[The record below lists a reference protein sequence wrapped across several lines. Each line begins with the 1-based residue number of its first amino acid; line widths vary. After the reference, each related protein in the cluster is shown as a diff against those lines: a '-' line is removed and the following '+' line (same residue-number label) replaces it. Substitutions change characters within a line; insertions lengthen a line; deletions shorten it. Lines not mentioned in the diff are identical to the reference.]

1 MASGAVRELIT
12 KVKIVIDQASMSQA
26 NNAINQ
32 LKQRLNTLSGTPAK
46 VKVTADINS
55 INQLKQNMST
65 LTNKRV
71 SVDANVGGAIGK
83 VNQLK
88 QTINTLQNKSINLSV
103 NASGTTN
110 AINQIK
116 QNISALQNKQLNI
129 TANTSNAIS
138 KVNQLKQTI
147 NTLQNKSINLTV
159 NTNGNNA
166 IGKVN
171 QLKQTINTLT
181 NKRVSVDANVGG
193 AIGKVNQLKQRINEL
208 QNKSINLTVNTNGN
222 NAIGAINRLHQ
233 SLSQINNRQIDLRVR
248 AQSVNQAVNSVRRLN
263 QMLSQIRSSVSMNIR
278 INTQSLTNA
287 QRAIDRIKN
296 DLNRLNG
303 RNVKLRVN
311 VDSSSLNSA
320 LAHIRNQMANLNL
333 QVHANASVMSIKA
346 ATVNLYGRINNRGGG
361 GGGGGNGGG
370 RGGGRGGNG
379 GGQGNALADNAGTL
393 AATGAA
399 MVAPLALPVSTAMDF
414 EAAMSKVKAITNSTD
429 EDMARLTAT
438 ARELGA
444 NTQYSAT
451 EAAQAMS
458 YLGMAGWKTE
468 QIIAGMPGLLDLAA
482 ASGEDLA
489 RVADIVSDDLTAFHM
504 SADQAAHMADVM
516 AAASTNANTN
526 VSMMGE
532 TFKYAGAI
540 AGSLGYSL
548 EDVAAAAGLMANA
561 GIKSE
566 MAGTALRSIMT
577 RMIKPPK
584 EAAAALDQLGVSATN
599 ADGTVKP
606 FREQLIAL
614 RNAMKGL
621 TDAQKAEMA
630 NSIAGQ
636 EAMTGFLNVV
646 NASDDDFAKMTNA
659 VDNSDGAAKKMA
671 DTMNANTKG
680 AIKGLKGALEGL
692 SITIGNTFLGA
703 LTGVIKGVTDFARA
717 LGEFAQEHPKLVGG
731 IAAAIAVIGGLLV
744 VLGGIGLAIGG
755 IMTAFSALAP
765 IFSAIGGAI
774 TAVLSVGLGPLLAI
788 LAAIA
793 SVIYF
798 VGENWETVVSWFQP
812 GIDSIMEGIK
822 QLQQAWQNL
831 QPFIKAITPLLQ
843 AIATVIGVVIVGAVS
858 LLWRI
863 FAAAFNAIAGL
874 INWVAGLL
882 GDLGE
887 TIQWIAGGLAGLI
900 DKAAQFIGMKGQI
913 DGVNSSITQKWADR
927 AMGGNTNTQNINVG
941 SINVPTASDVG
952 AGIGSLATTP
962 TYFDY
967 Q

>member
-12 KVKIVIDQASMSQA
+12 KVKFTIDKASFSQA
-26 NNAINQ
+26 NKAAQ
-32 LKQRLNTLSGTPAK
+32 DVKKKLNDIAQKAT
-46 VKVTADINS
+46 KVT
-55 INQLKQNMST
+55 
-65 LTNKRV
+65 
-71 SVDANVGGAIGK
+71 
-83 VNQLK
+83 
-88 QTINTLQNKSINLSV
+88 
-103 NASGTTN
+103 
-110 AINQIK
+110 
-116 QNISALQNKQLNI
+116 I
-129 TANTSNAIS
+129 TANGAQATSTLARI
-138 KVNQLKQTI
+138 KGQLQA
-147 NTLQNKSINLTV
+147 LQ
-159 NTNGNNA
+159 
-166 IGKVN
+166 GKV
-171 QLKQTINTLT
+171 TTAY
-181 NKRVSVDANVGG
+181 VNV
-193 AIGKVNQLKQRINEL
+193 KQRG
-208 QNKSINLTVNTNGN
+208 QK
-222 NAIGAINRLHQ
+222 IGE
-233 SLSQINNRQIDLRVR
+233 
-248 AQSVNQAVNSVRRLN
+248 
-263 QMLSQIRSSVSMNIR
+263 
-278 INTQSLTNA
+278 
-287 QRAIDRIKN
+287 
-296 DLNRLNG
+296 G
-303 RNVKLRVN
+303 VK
-311 VDSSSLNSA
+311 
-320 LAHIRNQMANLNL
+320 
-333 QVHANASVMSIKA
+333 K
-346 ATVNLYGRINNRGGG
+346 T
-361 GGGGGNGGG
+361 
-370 RGGGRGGNG
+370 
-379 GGQGNALADNAGTL
+379 GQALADNGGTI

-399 MVAPLALPVSTAMDF
+399 IVAPLALPVSTAMDF

-429 EDMARLTAT
+429 EDMTRLTQT
-438 ARELGA
+438 ARDLGA

-451 EAAQAMS
+451 QAAQAMS

-577 RMIKPPK
+577 RMIEPPK

-636 EAMTGFLNVV
+636 EAMSGFLAVV
-646 NASDDDFAKMTNA
+646 NASDADFNKMTNA
-659 VDNSDGAAKKMA
+659 VDNSNGAASKMA
-671 DTMNANTKG
+671 KTMNNNAKG
-680 AIKGLKGALEGL
+680 AMKEFKSSVDDVA
-692 SITIGNTFLGA
+692 ITIGNAFLKA
-703 LTGVIKGVTDFARA
+703 ITSATKAVTKFVKEFGKFAKA
-717 LGEFAQEHPKLVGG
+717 HPKLVGG
-731 IAAAIAVIGGLLV
+731 IAAAIAVIGTLLV
-744 VLGGIGLAIGG
+744 ALGSVGLAISG
-755 IMTAFSALAP
+755 ISTAFGALAP
-765 IFSAIGGAI
+765 IFTAIGGAI
-774 TAVLSVGLGPLLAI
+774 TTVLSVGLAPLLAI
-788 LAAIA
+788 LVVIA
-793 SVIYF
+793 SVISF
-798 VGENWETVVSWFQP
+798 VGENWATVVSWFQP

-843 AIATVIGVVIVGAVS
+843 VIATVIGAVIVGAIAI
-858 LLWRI
+858 LWRI
-863 FAAAFNAIAGL
+863 FTAAFNAIAGL

-882 GDLGE
+882 GGLGE

-900 DKAAQFIGMKGQI
+900 DKALQFIGMKGQI
-913 DGVNSSITQKWADR
+913 EGVNSSITQKWADR